1 MSELKSKYESR
12 LVNVGRKVQI
22 IDPKGCYNAKALGI
36 DNDGALLVKKDGKVL
51 RIISGEVS
59 VRGLYGYT

>member
-1 MSELKSKYESR
+1 MKIL
-12 LVNVGRKVQI
+12 
-22 IDPKGCYNAKALGI
+22 DPEGSYTAKAIGI
-36 DNDGALLVKKDGKVL
+36 DNDGALLVEKKNQVI